1 MIRKHKLLTIS
12 SALAILLIILFLMGP
27 KPEKLNLAT
36 ALPGINNDLI
46 ELETGINRS
55 EGQVKYLRPENRAR
69 ILWADSLHKTK
80 TKYSIVYLHG
90 FGGSWMDGCPANIEF
105 AKRYGCNLFL
115 ARLHSHGIENED
127 PLLDLTPENYMA
139 SAAYALSVGE
149 ALGDSV
155 IVMATST
162 GGTLALTLAKD
173 HPEIAALILYSPNID
188 VYDKNSFILTMP
200 WGLQAARFIKGS
212 NFIEYQDPAEIKKYW
227 LQKIRLEALVS
238 LKSLIANTMN
248 EETFSKV
255 RKPVF
260 LGYYYKNGNEQ
271 DKTVSVIREL
281 EMFSQLGTPAGL
293 KKKANFPFSGAHPIA
308 CRLVSRDVEG
318 VMRETYSFAES
329 ILKMKPVKERKSK

>member
-1 MIRKHKLLTIS
+1 MVRKHKVLTIFS
-12 SALAILLIILFLMGP
+12 SLAILLIILFITGP
-27 KPEKLNLAT
+27 QPSKLNLVT
-36 ALPGINNDLI
+36 ALPGIKNNLT
-46 ELETGINRS
+46 ELEAGINLS
-55 EGQVKYLRPENRAR
+55 EGKVKYLRPENRAS
-69 ILWADSLHKTK
+69 IVWADSLHKGK

-90 FGGSWMDGCPANIEF
+90 FGGSWMDGYPANVEF

-115 ARLHSHGIENED
+115 ARLQSHGIENSD
-127 PLLDLTPENYMA
+127 PLLDLTPENYLA
-139 SAAYALSVGE
+139 SAAYALSVGK

-212 NFIEYQDPAEIKKYW
+212 SFIEYQDPAEIRKYW

-238 LKSLIANTMN
+238 MKSLIANTMN

-255 RKPVF
+255 RQPVF
-260 LGYYYKNGNEQ
+260 LGYYYKNENEQ
-271 DKTVSVIREL
+271 DKTVSVKREL

-293 KKKANFPFSGAHPIA
+293 KRKVNFPFSGAHPIA
-308 CRLVSRDVEG
+308 CGLVSRDAEG

-329 ILKMKPVKERKSK
+329 VLKLKPIIKK